1 MYTTIQLADILNMP
15 KVKRLNLINSIV
27 GFKSANL
34 IGTKNTNGR
43 SNLAIFSS
51 VIHMGSNPPIVG
63 MVLRPTS
70 VARHTYENIKNFG
83 FYTINHVHHKFIANA
98 HQTSAKYK
106 KTTSEF
112 DVCDFTEYYSPEFP
126 APYVIESK
134 VKIGVS
140 FVEEHPIKIN
150 GTLLVVGQIME
161 IILPEKA
168 VEEDGFVKL
177 SKLGTSTINGLDM
190 YGKVQT
196 LSRFE
201 EAQTNAPLKEKKKE

>member
-1 MYTTIQLADILNMP
+1 MHTTIQLSDILKMP

-51 VIHMGSNPPIVG
+51 VIHMGSNPPILG

-70 VARHTYENIKNFG
+70 VSRHTYENIKNFG
-83 FYTINHVHHKFIANA
+83 FYTINHVHHRFVSNA

-106 KTTSEF
+106 KTVSEF
-112 DVCDFTEYYSPEFP
+112 DACDFTEYHSPAFP
-126 APYVIESK
+126 APYVRESK

-140 FVEEHPIKIN
+140 FVEEHNIKIN

-168 VEEDGFVKL
+168 IEKDGFVKL
-177 SKLGTSTINGLDM
+177 SKLGTATINGLDM
-190 YGKVQT
+190 YGKVQAIA
-196 LSRFE
+196 RYE
-201 EAQTNAPLKEKKKE
+201 EAQVNKPLKEKKKD

>member
-1 MYTTIQLADILNMP
+1 MYTTIQLTDILNMP
-15 KVKRLNLINSIV
+15 KVKRLHLINSIV

-43 SNLAIFSS
+43 SNVAVFSS
-51 VIHMGSNPPIVG
+51 IIHMGSNPPIVG

-70 VARHTYENIKNFG
+70 VPRHTYENIKNFG

-106 KTTSEF
+106 KSVSEF
-112 DVCDFTEYYSPEFP
+112 DACDFTEYYSPEFP
-126 APYVIESK
+126 APYVRESK

-150 GTLLVVGQIME
+150 NTLLVVGQIME

-168 VEEDGFVKL
+168 IEKDGFVKL
-177 SKLGTSTINGLDM
+177 SKLGTTTINGLDM
-190 YGKVQT
+190 YGKVQA

-201 EAQTNAPLKEKKKE
+201 EAKVNKPLQEKKKD

>member
-1 MYTTIQLADILNMP
+1 MP
-15 KVKRLNLINSIV
+15 KIERLNLINSIV

-34 IGTKNTNGR
+34 IGTKNSNGR

-83 FYTINHVHHKFIANA
+83 FYTINHVHHRFIANA

-106 KTTSEF
+106 KTVSEF
-112 DVCDFTEYYSPEFP
+112 DACDFTEYYSPEFP
-126 APYVIESK
+126 APYVRESK

-168 VEEDGFVKL
+168 IEKDGFVKL
-177 SKLGTSTINGLDM
+177 SKLGTAIINGLDM

-196 LSRFE
+196 LKRFE
-201 EAQTNAPLKEKKKE
+201 YAHPNEPIKEKKKD